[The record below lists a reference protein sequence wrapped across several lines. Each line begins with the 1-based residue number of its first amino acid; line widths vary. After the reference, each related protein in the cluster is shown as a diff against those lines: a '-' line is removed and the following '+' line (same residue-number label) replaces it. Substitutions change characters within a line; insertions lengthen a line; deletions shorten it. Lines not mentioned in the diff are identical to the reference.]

1 MTQGKDIVRTALI
14 LLIILTCI
22 SSDALAKKKKT
33 FTTMGDVGQVLI
45 PAAAA
50 YMTYSKDDP
59 EGTAQFLKSFAATWG
74 TTFALKHIT
83 DTKRPDGGNYSFPSG
98 HTSSAFAGAAFITN
112 RYGWQYGFP
121 AYVGAAL
128 VGVSRI
134 DAHLHRPIDI
144 VGSIVL
150 AVGFN
155 KLFTT
160 PYKDSVKISYNVDG
174 RNAQLSLNAKF

>member
-1 MTQGKDIVRTALI
+1 
-14 LLIILTCI
+14 
-22 SSDALAKKKKT
+22 
-33 FTTMGDVGQVLI
+33 
-45 PAAAA
+45 
-50 YMTYSKDDP
+50 MTYSKDDP
-59 EGTAQFLKSFAATWG
+59 EGTAQFLKSFAATWT

-98 HTSSAFAGAAFITN
+98 HTSSAFAGAAFITD
-112 RYGWQYGFP
+112 RYGWQYGLP

-134 DAHLHRPIDI
+134 DARQHRPIDI

-160 PYKDSVKISYNVDG
+160 PYKDSVKISYSGDG